1 MDYSLEATEKRKQ
14 DNGRF
19 RNLLPLTL
27 DIKWE
32 VLSTTIQLEGQLRRW
47 NRGDRSFT
55 GWKSPAKERQ
65 EDTWKSKPSDC
76 SEKPANRQ
84 QNLIPGRKSSRYD
97 TRPSS
102 RH

>member
-1 MDYSLEATEKRKQ
+1 MDDSLEATEKRKQ
-14 DNGRF
+14 DNGQF

-55 GWKSPAKERQ
+55 GLKES
-65 EDTWKSKPSDC
+65 SKGEAGRY
-76 SEKPANRQ
+76 SEIQ
-84 QNLIPGRKSSRYD
+84 TI
-97 TRPSS
+97 
-102 RH
+102 